1 MKAFVFTAAIL
12 ASAAASAQAPTTAAS
27 TDNTPDPN
35 QVICRSEA
43 SSDTRI
49 SRSRTC
55 RTRAEWTALR
65 NENRRNIDR
74 SRGSDN

>member
-12 ASAAASAQAPTTAAS
+12 ASTSAWAQSPEGTAS

-74 SRGSDN
+74 SRSSDN